1 MKYDFSPG
9 ELEKCESRI
18 INALGLALK
27 AGKCAVGSEKCV
39 EEIRAENAKL
49 VIVPCDNS
57 ENTEKRI
64 NDAVTFHN
72 VPLIK
77 LCAEKKELARK
88 FGKKSEVSCA
98 ALLDAGFVKIVDKLY
113 GEIHATH
120 TEVQQ

>member
-18 INALGLALK
+18 INAFGLALK

-39 EEIRAENAKL
+39 
-49 VIVPCDNS
+49 VPCDNS

>member
-1 MKYDFSPG
+1 M
-9 ELEKCESRI
+9 
-18 INALGLALK
+18 LK

-49 VIVPCDNS
+49 IIVPCDNS

>member
-18 INALGLALK
+18 INAFGLALK
-27 AGKCAVGSEKCV
+27 AGKCAVGGEKCV

-57 ENTEKRI
+57 DNTEKRI
-64 NDAVTFHN
+64 TDAVTFHN

-77 LCAEKKELARK
+77 LSATKKELAVK

-98 ALLDAGFVKIVDKLY
+98 ALIDAGFVKIVDKLY
-113 GEIHATH
+113 DEIHATH